1 MLDVLGA
8 HIEKLSES
16 KKCATAAWIEG
27 LAEQEQKAFA
37 QLIEAKAN
45 AQRLYDDLT
54 KAGNDLPFGM
64 TTFRMHMKGY
74 CTCQKN

>member
-8 HIEKLSES
+8 HVKKLTEV
-16 KKCATAAWIEG
+16 KKCATGTWIDG
-27 LAEQEQKAFA
+27 LQQQEQDAFA
-37 QLIEAKAN
+37 QLISAQAN
-45 AQRLYDDLT
+45 AQGLYDDLT